1 MITKIGLASW
11 EGDLKTGKG
20 TVSTQSNALQKH
32 PYGFNTRFE
41 GDNGTNPEELIG
53 AAHASCFSMALS
65 KILGEA
71 DIVPDMISSESIV
84 HLEKDGDS
92 FSITKIELQSIIT
105 AFGADEAVVKECA
118 ETAKDGCPISKLLD
132 AKITLE
138 TTIKT

>member
-20 TVSTQSNALQKH
+20 TVSTQSNALQNH

-41 GDNGTNPEELIG
+41 GDKGTNPEELIG

-65 KILGEA
+65 KILGES

-84 HLEKDGDS
+84 HLEKDGDG

-105 AFGADEAVVKECA
+105 AFGADEAILKGCA
-118 ETAKDGCPISKLLD
+118 ETAKEGCPISKLFN
-132 AKITLE
+132 AEITLE